1 MQGLQNWDDL
11 ELRAHKLTQMNNK
24 SIWMDKFDNV
34 EKIISSNPITNYIRI
49 EHYDI
54 GCKFCIKPQCS
65 LSTIPCTIPKR
76 NELIP
81 NSKFYSQLRKLN
93 KEQCAIYDDYMYRKR
108 MYLNQLI
115 YLFIIGGAGIGKTFF
130 TYLRLVKTL

>member
-1 MQGLQNWDDL
+1 
-11 ELRAHKLTQMNNK
+11 MNNAN
-24 SIWMDKFDNV
+24 IWMDKFDNV
-34 EKIISSNPITNYIRI
+34 EQIISSNPIINYTRI

-81 NSKFYSQLRKLN
+81 NANFYFQLCKLN
-93 KEQCAIYDDYMYRKR
+93 KEQHAIYDNCMYRKI
-108 MYLNQLI
+108 MYLNQPI
-115 YLFIIGGAGIGKTFF
+115 YLFLIGGASTSKTF
-130 TYLRLVKTL
+130 TILPLI